1 MISWITNN
9 IGTIAAA
16 VILVAII
23 AVASIIVIRD
33 KKKGRSACGCNCE
46 HCAMGCSCH
55 KSK

>member
-1 MISWITNN
+1 MISWITSN